1 MYQKAFYILGGKD
14 FDFKDDSLLNI
25 IQFLKIGLPEA
36 MLYEAAR
43 LMGLNKKHVILLIGK
58 ASGSTSLKFVC
69 RLSPNQSERMLM
81 IIEVLAQAEQYHGN
95 NAAALKW
102 LNTPNLQLYNETPL
116 NYLDTVMGIKLV
128 SEELN
133 KLSHGMTT

>member
-1 MYQKAFYILGGKD
+1 MISLQNQIYLSKKLFRTIYVSESIYILGGKD
-14 FDFKDDSLLNI
+14 SDFKGGPLLNI

-58 ASGSTSLKFVC
+58 ASGSTSLKSVC

-81 IIEVLAQAEQYHGN
+81 IIEVLAQAEEYYGN
-95 NAAALKW
+95 NAAALKC
-102 LNTPNLQLYNETPL
+102 LII
-116 NYLDTVMGIKLV
+116 YLRTNVI
-128 SEELN
+128 S
-133 KLSHGMTT
+133 

>member
-14 FDFKDDSLLNI
+14 FDFKDGSLLNI
-25 IQFLKIGLPEA
+25 IQL
-36 MLYEAAR
+36 
-43 LMGLNKKHVILLIGK
+43 GK
-58 ASGSTSLKFVC
+58 ASGNTSLKFGC
-69 RLSPNQSERMLM
+69 RLSPNQGESMLM
-81 IIEVLAQAEQYHGN
+81 IIEVLAQAEQYYGN

-116 NYLDTVMGIKLV
+116 NYLDTVIGIKLV

-133 KLSHGMTT
+133 KLSHGMTA